1 MKLQAK
7 AFALSLGI
15 VGGLTIFLVTNWSL
29 LRGSK
34 GEHLSLLGNFF
45 LGYSFSFFG
54 SLIGLVWGFVT
65 MFVVGW
71 VVASLYNKFVR

>member
-15 VGGLTIFLVTNWSL
+15 VWGLIIFLVTNWSL

-34 GEHLSLLGNFF
+34 GEHLSLLKNFF
-45 LGYSFSFFG
+45 LGYSFSFVG
-54 SLIGLVWGFVT
+54 SLIGLIWGFIA
-65 MFVVGW
+65 MFIVGW
-71 VVASLYNKFVR
+71 VIASLYNKFVR